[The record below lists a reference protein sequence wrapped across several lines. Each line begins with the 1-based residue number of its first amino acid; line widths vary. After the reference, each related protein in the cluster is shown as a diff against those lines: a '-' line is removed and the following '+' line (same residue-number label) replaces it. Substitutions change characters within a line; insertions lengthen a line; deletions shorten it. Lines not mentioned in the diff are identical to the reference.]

1 MTALSGPAEAA
12 LSWVEGH
19 LGQFG
24 VRAHARDEHELVLLL
39 KPLSE
44 LALTASLLGRDPALR
59 ERCHRL
65 VTWAWDEAERGDCLL
80 RVTAARPE
88 LVESVGLY
96 ASAYEC
102 GHHDERLHA
111 WFAHLAGTALAGG
124 LEIPAW
130 RESALRHNLARLGLA
145 EPPRASARGSWLGA
159 LPEPWTI
166 SDGTGYPMTHEVF
179 YLTDFGAGAAA
190 RPPPPRAAQAHW
202 GPPGGGGG
210 GGGGPHPHAPPARGG
225 GCGGGARPAP
235 CPIPPA
241 TGTPFT
247 QVVFNHTEWGARPAA
262 LPPDTV
268 AYLAQWLPAWWRCV
282 RGSGNH
288 DLAAELVM
296 TAACAGLAPM
306 ERALTELLAHAR
318 PDGGFAG
325 PAGAGGD
332 LPRPD
337 GDDLRRRF
345 LRDYHTTLVTLLA
358 LTTGLWATRGAPV
371 PELIGGERT

>member
-12 LSWVEGH
+12 LSWVERQ

-65 VTWAWDEAERGDCLL
+65 VTWAWHEAERGDCLL

-166 SDGTGYPMTHEVF
+166 SDGTGYPMTHVVF
-179 YLTDFGAGAAA
+179 YLTDFGA
-190 RPPPPRAAQAHW
+190 RR
-202 GPPGGGGG
+202 
-210 GGGGPHPHAPPARGG
+210 
-225 GCGGGARPAP
+225 
-235 CPIPPA
+235 
-241 TGTPFT
+241 
-247 QVVFNHTEWGARPAA
+247 AA

-306 ERALTELLAHAR
+306 ERELTELLAHAR

-337 GDDLRRRF
+337 GDDPRRRF